1 MPVTIASAVVEE
13 IAPTGTL
20 RVAVNTSN
28 IVLVQVAEDGTLSG
42 IVPALARELAG
53 RLQVPLELIA
63 YKRPGDVFAA
73 TTSNAW
79 DVCFLAIEPERATDI
94 AFTEPYVLIDGT
106 YLVRDPSPFRS
117 ASEMDRPGMRIGVGT
132 GSAYELFLTRTL
144 QSASL
149 IRTAAAS
156 TSGEMLQRGEIDAIA
171 GVRQALDR
179 MAQKLGGMR
188 VLPDRFMAIGQA
200 AGMPHGRP
208 KAHAALE
215 AFIRDMKSSGFV
227 ADALEA
233 SGQDRRAA
241 AP

>member
-1 MPVTIASAVVEE
+1 VTTETAIIHEL
-13 IAPTGTL
+13 APTGTL

-42 IVPALARELAG
+42 IVPALARELAT
-53 RLQVPLELIA
+53 RSKLELELIA
-63 YKRPGDVFAA
+63 YKRPGEVFAA
-73 TTSNAW
+73 TASNAW
-79 DVCFLAIEPERATDI
+79 DVCFLAIEPERAAEI
-94 AFTEPYVLIDGT
+94 SFTAPYVLIDGT
-106 YLVRDPSPFRS
+106 YLVPTSSPIQS
-117 ASEMDRPGMRIGVGT
+117 AAEMDRGGIRIGVGT

-156 TSGEMLQRGEIDAIA
+156 TSGDMLERGEIDAIA

-179 MAQKLGGMR
+179 MAKSRDGMR
-188 VLPDRFMAIGQA
+188 VLSDSFMAIGQA
-200 AGMPHGRP
+200 AGVPRGRP
-208 KAHAALE
+208 QAHSYLE
-215 AFIRDMKSSGFV
+215 AFISDMKASGFV